1 MISTILKG
9 FVVVVVTIFVSLGAI
24 IVTPLEKSGRA
35 YHWHARIWSK
45 IVLWLFGIKVTVHG
59 LEHLKSGKHFI
70 YVSNHASMFDIPTVM
85 GSIPD
90 EIRIVMKKELTRIPI
105 FGWALK
111 IGHYITIDRDNPKDA
126 MKSLD
131 LAAEKIRNGASV
143 LLFAEGTRTRDGK
156 LQPFKRG
163 AFSLAAKSG
172 VPIIPVAI
180 NGTYRILRKGSWKIQ
195 PADISLILDKPI
207 PTEGIGGKEDELK
220 LMERVHAVIKKNL
233 TGIYS
238 D

>member
-1 MISTILKG
+1 LLITLFKIFLVVLLTIA
-9 FVVVVVTIFVSLGAI
+9 VSIGAI
-24 IVTPLEKSGRA
+24 IVTPLERSGRA
-35 YHWHARIWSK
+35 YHWHARTWSK
-45 IVLWLFGIKVTVHG
+45 IVLWLFGINVNVKG
-59 LEHLKSGKHFI
+59 LEHLGKGKKFI

-90 EIRIVMKKELTRIPI
+90 EIRIVLKKELTRIPI

-111 IGHYITIDRDNPKDA
+111 IGHYITIDRESPKDA

-156 LQPFKRG
+156 LLPFKRG

-180 NGTYRILRKGSWKIQ
+180 NGTFHIMRKGSWKIQ
-195 PADISLILDKPI
+195 PAGVSLILDKPI
-207 PTEGIGGKEDELK
+207 ATEGIKSKEAELE
-220 LMERVHAVIKKNL
+220 LMERVHEVIKKNL
-233 TGIYS
+233 EEA
-238 D
+238 